1 MPAKFMKTLGYLM
14 LTTALAA
21 CAGQAPTPQAPT
33 PKASAAADLAK
44 AFDLMDLT
52 EFALVFTDG
61 GKAQPTPMS
70 VGQAA
75 DILKDYDVIF
85 LGENHRHPGNHLAQM
100 QLFRAI
106 QERAP
111 NASLSLEQ
119 FERDVQHV
127 VDDFMAG
134 KIGEEPFRKL
144 SRAWDN
150 YPGSYRPLVEYAKE
164 RKLPVIA
171 AEAPTMVVRCVGQQ
185 GPEFLD
191 TMKPENR
198 GWAAATL
205 NLQDGPY
212 KDKYLRFLAG
222 DDGHG
227 ESTATD
233 AKAGPSAAQL
243 RSFAAQVT
251 RDDTMA
257 ESIYLHL
264 QKNPGRKV
272 VHLNGSFHSES
283 FLGTAERLAMRDP
296 ALKIAVVNPIAVK
309 PGAKAEISGAQAKTG
324 TFVLLIRET
333 PKGYIT
339 KEEETAA
346 VMEQMKFRGAAKC
359 EM

>member
-1 MPAKFMKTLGYLM
+1 MIANLRKSLGYL
-14 LTTALAA
+14 LLASALAA
-21 CAGQAPTPQAPT
+21 CAGQAPA
-33 PKASAAADLAK
+33 PKATATADLAK

-52 EFALVFTDG
+52 EFALIFTDG
-61 GKAQPTPMS
+61 GKAAPRPMS
-70 VGQAA
+70 VGAAA
-75 DILKDYDVIF
+75 DILTDYDVIF

-100 QLFRAI
+100 QVFRAV
-106 QERAP
+106 QERSG
-111 NASLSLEQ
+111 NLSLSLEQ
-119 FERDVQHV
+119 FERDVQAV

-144 SRAWDN
+144 ARAWDN

-191 TMKPENR
+191 KMKPENR
-198 GWAAATL
+198 GWAAARL
-205 NLQDGPY
+205 HLQDGPY
-212 KDKYLRFLAG
+212 RQKYLRFLAG

-227 ESTATD
+227 DSGDKDAT
-233 AKAGPSAAQL
+233 KGPSAAQL

-264 QKNPGRKV
+264 QKNPSRKV

-283 FLGTAERLAMRDP
+283 FLGTAERLQLRDP
-296 ALKIAVVNPIAVK
+296 KLKIAVVNPIQVK
-309 PGAKAEISGAQAKTG
+309 PGSKAEVSAEDAKTG
-324 TFVLLIRET
+324 TFVLLIREA

-359 EM
+359 EL